1 MTRRSVVTCLA
12 AAIAMLLPTSATGLA
27 ASPPPAPGPT
37 TVTILYDAF
46 GGRNGLVQ
54 DWGFAALIE
63 YQGKRILFD
72 TGNNAVTFAA
82 NVHRLHI
89 DLKHLDLV
97 IVSHRHSDHTA
108 GLSVVLQENPSVP
121 IYAPRE
127 GFGIFGISV
136 PGTFYRADPA
146 LPDSMRYFNG
156 VVPDEIRGGTLWPMA
171 HVVVVD
177 SSLVIAPGI
186 RIVALVSDVPGT
198 RELRELSLVLE
209 TPTGSILIVGCSHPG
224 IERILAA
231 ATAGGAPVRIVFGG
245 LHLVAAPDSIVGP
258 LVQRLHQQWRITQVA
273 PGHCTGEP
281 AFAALQREYGADY
294 LYAGVGERLELP

>member
-1 MTRRSVVTCLA
+1 MLA
-12 AAIAMLLPTSATGLA
+12 AWVLSAALGLVRPPHP
-27 ASPPPAPGPT
+27 ASSPT

-46 GGRNGLVQ
+46 GGAPGLKR

-72 TGNNAVTFAA
+72 TGNNADIFAE
-82 NVHRLHI
+82 NVRRLHV

-97 IVSHRHSDHTA
+97 VISHRHSDHTA
-108 GLSVVLQENPSVP
+108 GLSVVLQANPHVP

-127 GFGIFGISV
+127 VAGIFGSAL
-136 PGTFYRADPA
+136 PGSFYRPLPS
-146 LPDSMRYFNG
+146 LPDSMRYFEG
-156 VVPDEIRGGTLWPMA
+156 VVPDQMPTGTVWPSA
-171 HVVVVD
+171 NFVLVD
-177 SSLVIAPGI
+177 TAMTIAPGI
-186 RIVALVSDVPGT
+186 RLVTLVSDTPGT
-198 RELRELSLVLE
+198 RELRELSLVLS
-209 TPTGSILIVGCSHPG
+209 TPEGGILVVGCSHPG

-231 ATAGGAPVRIVFGG
+231 TGAPDAPIRALFGG
-245 LHLVAAPDSIVGP
+245 LHLVAAPDSVLGP

-294 LYAGVGERLELP
+294 LYAGLGRRVVLQ